1 MTGRLHLFPFVVVGV
16 AAALWGG
23 MQAFGASLPDAGL
36 PHDALAPAFAERAQR
51 DTQITVWTRALAA
64 DTASAIALGQ
74 LAGLHLQRSREGGGW
89 EDILAAEAFARRSL
103 ASRAARNGATAAT
116 LVSALVA
123 QHRFAEAQVAAAALV
138 EREPDVPPYRAM
150 LAEVAME
157 RGDYARAAVEF
168 AAVRPSREHLSVAP
182 RVARW
187 HELRGEVAESRRL
200 LERAVE
206 TALADPQRAV
216 ETKAWFTL
224 RLAEFERRAER
235 PNRAERSLRRGL
247 ALAPND
253 PRLLAAM
260 TRLSASRG
268 DEDGV
273 LDWGERALAA
283 ELDPE
288 LILLVADAHA
298 ARGDE
303 GQARRMRAAFSVA
316 ATARAGPFHRAWSL
330 ALLDRDT
337 RVDEI
342 LERAEAE
349 LVERHDIYAYD
360 LAAWANFK
368 AGRVARA
375 RVLMAQALQLGT
387 ADPQLAAHQ
396 RAIASV
402 AD

>member
-1 MTGRLHLFPFVVVGV
+1 MNRRLHLVPIVVVV
-16 AAALWGG
+16 AAALWAGV
-23 MQAFGASLPDAGL
+23 QAFGASLPDAEL
-36 PHDALAPAFAERAQR
+36 ELDALAPSFAERAQR
-51 DTQITVWTRALAA
+51 DTQITVWNRALAA

-89 EDILAAEAFARRSL
+89 EDILVAEAYARRSL
-103 ASRAARNGATAAT
+103 GSRASRNGATAAT
-116 LVSALVA
+116 LISTLVA
-123 QHRFAEAQVAAAALV
+123 QHRFAEAQVEAAALV
-138 EREPDVPPYRAM
+138 AREPDVPVYRAM
-150 LAEVAME
+150 LGEVAME

-168 AAVRPSREHLSVAP
+168 AAVRPSREQLSVAP
-182 RVARW
+182 RLARW
-187 HELRGEVAESRRL
+187 YELRGEVSESRRL
-200 LERAVE
+200 LARAVE
-206 TALADPQRAV
+206 TALADPQRAE

-224 RLAEFERRAER
+224 RLAEFERRAGR

-247 ALAPND
+247 AFAPHD

-268 DEDGV
+268 DGEGV
-273 LDWGERALAA
+273 LEWGERALAA

-288 LILLVADAHA
+288 LILLVAEAHA

-303 GQARRMRAAFSVA
+303 DQARRMRAAFDVA

-330 ALLDRDT
+330 ALLDRDE
-337 RVDEI
+337 RVGEI

-349 LVERHDIYAYD
+349 LLERQDIYAYD

-368 AGRVARA
+368 AGRVVRA

-387 ADPQLAAHQ
+387 ADPQLSAHQ
-396 RAIASV
+396 RAITLAV
-402 AD
+402 E